1 MYQTVNDL
9 VYKIAGMKYNP
20 KRKNV
25 LMFSLTHKLQ
35 SWSLL
40 ALLIAGLFVSSA
52 GYTQAAD
59 ILMAPAT
66 GNYSVG
72 QTFTVAVR
80 VSPAGSS
87 INAVEAGLKFN
98 PAVLSVVSVSKD
110 GSVFSLWTTEP
121 TFSNTAGTITFGGGS
136 PAPFTAQS
144 NLLNVTFRTLAAGS
158 GSLSVSNAS
167 VLAADGRGTDVFKNG
182 STGAYAVAAGVT
194 PPPPTPPTTP
204 TTPKPTT
211 PEPEEDSEDAII
223 FGDPPRAPEIG
234 SPSFLDP
241 ELWYKNTE
249 GAFSWTLPF
258 DVNVVAVELSTSSE
272 NQPDKNKDAVYD
284 PPIDEFKVSR
294 ENLVDG
300 IQYLSVKYKNQVGW
314 GAVLNRKIQIDT
326 TAPETFVI
334 DVRAANSTTG
344 FPQLN
349 FEAQDATSGIDYYEM
364 TIADKEPFKVTPD
377 EAKIGYLLKE
387 LEDGT
392 YTIKVIAYDKAG
404 NSREST
410 VAVLITAG
418 WIKPAEVVEEVT
430 LWDFLT
436 GTNIFILFLLSVI
449 GMLLAYLWYDR
460 KQNKIREEKLRR
472 ETREI
477 QDQMEKIFSALR
489 DEIYDQINLI
499 TKRPRL
505 SQKEKEAVEGLN
517 QALEVSE
524 TLIEKEINDVKTI
537 LK

>member
-1 MYQTVNDL
+1 
-9 VYKIAGMKYNP
+9 
-20 KRKNV
+20 
-25 LMFSLTHKLQ
+25 MFSLTHTLIHKLIIATIIGFGFF
-35 SWSLL
+35 
-40 ALLIAGLFVSSA
+40 ALVSP
-52 GYTQAAD
+52 TLAAD
-59 ILMAPAT
+59 LLMTPAT

-72 QTFTVAVR
+72 QTFTVTVVVA
-80 VSPAGSS
+80 PAGASV
-87 INAVEAGLKFN
+87 NAVEAGLKFN
-98 PAVLSVVSVSKD
+98 PAVLSVVSFSKAPT
-110 GSVFSLWTTEP
+110 FSLWTTEP
-121 TFSNTAGTITFGGGS
+121 TFSNTAGTFTFGGGS

-144 NLLNVTFRTLAAGS
+144 NLLTITFRTLAAGS
-158 GSLSVSNAS
+158 GSLTVANAS
-167 VLAADGRGTDVFKNG
+167 VLAADGRGTDVYKNG
-182 STGAYAVAAGVT
+182 SPGTYTIAAGTV
-194 PPPPTPPTTP
+194 PPPTPTP
-204 TTPKPTT
+204 TPTPTPATPKPT
-211 PEPEEDSEDAII
+211 EPEGGNSEEAIV
-223 FGDPPRAPEIG
+223 FGDPPRAPEVG

-294 ENLVDG
+294 ENLTDG
-300 IQYLSVKYKNQVGW
+300 IQYLSIKYKNQVGW

-326 TAPETFVI
+326 TAPEPFVI

-349 FEAQDATSGIDYYEM
+349 FEASDSTSGIDYYEM

-418 WIKPAEVVEEVT
+418 WIKPAEVVEEKT
-430 LWDFLT
+430 LFDFLT
-436 GTNIFILFLLSVI
+436 ATNLFILFLLLII
-449 GMLLAYLWYDR
+449 GMMFAYLWYDR
-460 KQNKIREEKLRR
+460 KQNKIKEEKLRR